1 MKSLSLPI
9 MFLGPASYNV
19 APCELMFA
27 QIKSVLLN
35 PQYLPTGKQGI
46 KNIVNFILSRIDSIP
61 PSTRILPWHH
71 CL

>member
-1 MKSLSLPI
+1 MREDTIILLDGATYHCSDETLDHMKSLSLPI

-35 PQYLPTGKQGI
+35 P
-46 KNIVNFILSRIDSIP
+46 
-61 PSTRILPWHH
+61 
-71 CL
+71 